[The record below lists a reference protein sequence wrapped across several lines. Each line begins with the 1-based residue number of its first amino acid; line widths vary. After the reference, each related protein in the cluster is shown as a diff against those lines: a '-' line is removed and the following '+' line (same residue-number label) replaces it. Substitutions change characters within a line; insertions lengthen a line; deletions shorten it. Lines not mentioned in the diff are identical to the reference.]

1 MFLYKVM
8 VCFFLAPVLPSYLVL
23 IAHLPHPPEAV
34 LIGPE
39 LMLGGHDWQ
48 SDVRLSQL
56 NVMVALISRLALY
69 RQKLFCGPDASLSTR
84 WSSTSMQ
91 LVPGVTVGSRDIA
104 LHTDS
109 GPLASTRDVNGTR
122 YTLIHS
128 FFLWPAK
135 GIKSQG
141 KPVSFFLQIGE

>member
-1 MFLYKVM
+1 
-8 VCFFLAPVLPSYLVL
+8 
-23 IAHLPHPPEAV
+23 
-34 LIGPE
+34 
-39 LMLGGHDWQ
+39 
-48 SDVRLSQL
+48 
-56 NVMVALISRLALY
+56 
-69 RQKLFCGPDASLSTR
+69 
-84 WSSTSMQ
+84 MQ
-91 LVPGVTVGSRDIA
+91 LVPGVTVGSRYLPDGEWMDIA